1 MENIEKRIFKPV
13 NKKSKAPY
21 YIQIKNQILNAI
33 EDKKI
38 KSGYQL
44 LNENILTK
52 IFDVNKLTLRN
63 ALRELDLDGYIEKR
77 KGYGTFIS
85 AKKKISYLSQEVS
98 FYSDRLKE
106 EDLET
111 IVVANKIKIPSL
123 EIKNKLKL
131 ALEDKINHTERY
143 RVIKNNPVFY
153 SYTYIPIK
161 FCEKFENEDI
171 EEYSL
176 VRLIEEKF
184 GNKIKRIERFLE
196 YVNPIKFRNISKVL
210 KLEKDEG
217 LFYLQSYLFNEDDL
231 IIAYFQDYLRTS
243 INKFSFCISPT
254 FDLKP

>member
-143 RVIKNNPVFY
+143 RVIKNNPVLLKY
-153 SYTYIPIK
+153 PQ
-161 FCEKFENEDI
+161 
-171 EEYSL
+171 SL
-176 VRLIEEKF
+176 ISLIF
-184 GNKIKRIERFLE
+184 
-196 YVNPIKFRNISKVL
+196 
-210 KLEKDEG
+210 
-217 LFYLQSYLFNEDDL
+217 
-231 IIAYFQDYLRTS
+231 
-243 INKFSFCISPT
+243 
-254 FDLKP
+254 